1 MIKGF
6 EDAIDMAT
14 EPVGWLLLVI
24 FVVGYYFIAAEEKYH
39 INKAKPALFV
49 GTLMFMIIGGFYAYY
64 GLNMK
69 PFETEIAH
77 LILEIAEIFFFLY
90 VAMTFIEALIERGV
104 FNALKEKL
112 IAKGYSYKELFW
124 VTGVLAFF
132 ISPVADNL
140 TTALILSTVL
150 ITINKTN
157 KAFLV
162 PGAINIVVAAN
173 AGGAWS
179 PFGDITTL
187 MAWTA
192 HKGDFIDFLYLFP
205 SALVGWLVTG
215 YLLSRYVPKGHPTKE
230 DEEKADSIEIL
241 KGGKVI
247 IALGV
252 FTIATAVVSKQVMH
266 LPPMWGMLFGL
277 SILKLYVYFLQ
288 KKHKE
293 DMNIYHSIA
302 KVENDTLLFFFGIL
316 AAVGALHF
324 AGFLAY
330 AVKLYD
336 MFDPTY
342 VNIGVGFLSAIVDN
356 VPVMSAVLKASP
368 DLHLD
373 QWLLV
378 TLTAGIG
385 GSLISFGSAAGVG
398 VMGKLKGIYTFS
410 AHMKL
415 SWTILIGYIL
425 SIAVW
430 YGQFEVM
437 GLYRNHAVHNT
448 KEVSVPKCPECK
460 TECEL
465 PAEGGH

>member
-1 MIKGF
+1 MTRAI
-6 EDAIDMAT
+6 EDTLDMAT
-14 EPVGWLLLVI
+14 EPVGLLLLAI

-39 INKAKPALFV
+39 INKAKPALFI
-49 GTLMFMIIGGFYAYY
+49 GTLMFMIIGGFYAFN

-90 VAMTFIEALIERGV
+90 VAMTFIEALIDRGV

-112 IAKGYSYKELFW
+112 IKKGYSYKGLFW
-124 VTGVLAFF
+124 VTGALAFF

-150 ITINKTN
+150 ITIDKTN

-192 HKGDFIDFLYLFP
+192 NKGNFVDFLYLFP
-205 SALVGWLVTG
+205 AAILGWVVTA
-215 YLLSRYVPKGHPTKE
+215 YLLSRYVPQGHPGQE
-230 DEEKADSIEIL
+230 DEAGAERIEIL

-247 IALGV
+247 VALGV
-252 FTIATAVVSKQVMH
+252 LTIATAVISKQVMH

-277 SILKLYVYFLQ
+277 SVLKLYVYFLQ
-288 KKHKE
+288 KKHQE
-293 DMNIYHSIA
+293 DMDIYHSIA

-324 AGFLAY
+324 AGFLTY
-330 AVKLYD
+330 AVMLYD
-336 MFDPTY
+336 MFNPTY
-342 VNIGVGFLSAIVDN
+342 VNVGVGFLSAIVDN

-368 DLHLD
+368 DLGLS

-398 VMGKLKGIYTFS
+398 VMGKLKGIYTFG
-410 AHMKL
+410 AHMKF
-415 SWTILIGYIL
+415 SWTILVGYIL
-425 SIAVW
+425 SVAIW

-437 GLYRNHAVHNT
+437 GLYNDHVVHNK
-448 KEVSVPKCPECK
+448 KETPKARCPECK
-460 TECEL
+460 AEFEI
-465 PAEGGH
+465 PADGEH